1 MSVLTSLNLPS
12 LALLG
17 GVLLLG
23 STSGAVGGALISTD
37 DIGTGAVTSAKVQ
50 DDTLSVGDL
59 SPVARRALQGPR
71 GQKGARGPHGRA
83 GTDGVNGTN
92 GVSGL
97 QWSWQYVDVPA
108 HTAGQVEAHCPDGKK
123 ATGGTAWWGTSPDP
137 VQLFIPPSL
146 ESGTAY
152 SVGVPVADTL
162 NIRLICA
169 TVS

>member
-1 MSVLTSLNLPS
+1 MSLLTANLPS

-17 GVLLLG
+17 AVLVVG
-23 STSGAVGGALISTD
+23 STSGAVGGAMISSD
-37 DIGTGAVTSAKVQ
+37 DIADGAVTSDDVRN
-50 DDTLSVGDL
+50 DTLGVGDL
-59 SPVARRALQGPR
+59 SPVARAAL
-71 GQKGARGPHGRA
+71 RGPHGPRGDRGPRGHA
-83 GTDGVNGTN
+83 GRDGADGRD

-97 QWSWQYVDVPA
+97 EWSWQFVSVPA
-108 HTAGQVEAHCPDGKK
+108 HSAAEVQAQCPDGKK

-146 ESGTAY
+146 DSGTAY

-169 TVS
+169 SVA